1 MKTKNLYI
9 IRHGETDWNK
19 NQKLQGQSDIQ
30 LNDVGREQAKALIPS
45 LQKLNIQSIYSS
57 PLSRALET
65 AKIVNSEFK
74 LNIIKDD
81 RLKETNV
88 GEAEGLTLEEI
99 NTKFGIDFLQRWRSY
114 DERLLDLSY
123 PNGESKRKMMVR
135 ARTAMIEIAQ
145 QSEFESIAL
154 FSHGMLMRALTYIF
168 GAGVAWEPQA
178 FVNGS
183 IHHFLWNENFQDTL
197 KYLGKI

>member
-1 MKTKNLYI
+1 MKLKNLYI

-30 LNDVGREQAKALIPS
+30 LNDVGREQARVLIPS
-45 LQKLNIQSIYSS
+45 LQKLNIQTIFSS
-57 PLSRALET
+57 PLGRALET

-74 LNIIKDD
+74 FPIIQDD
-81 RLKETNV
+81 RLKETHV
-88 GEAEGLTLEEI
+88 GEAEGLTLDEI
-99 NTKFGIDFLQRWRSY
+99 TEKFGSDFIPRWRSY

-135 ARTAMIEIAQ
+135 ARTAILEIAQ
-145 QSEFESIAL
+145 QTEADSIAI

-168 GAGVAWEPQA
+168 GSGVAWDPQA
-178 FVNGS
+178 FANGS
-183 IHHFLWNENFQDTL
+183 IHHFIWNENRVDVI
-197 KYLGKI
+197 KYVGRV